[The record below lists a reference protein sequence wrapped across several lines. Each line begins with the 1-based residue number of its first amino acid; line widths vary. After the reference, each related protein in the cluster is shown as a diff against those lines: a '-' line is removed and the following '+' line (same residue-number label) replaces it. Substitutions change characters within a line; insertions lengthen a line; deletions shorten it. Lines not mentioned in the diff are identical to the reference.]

1 MAIILNIIAFSACL
15 VWFHRIMNA
24 TERKLLFPVV
34 LVYLGSVILS
44 FFAALAIQHDFL
56 DGIVH
61 LLSSAVSILV
71 FWAWTTVIILMKHI
85 KSGQTKYIWIDLAQT
100 SLLFIIPIF
109 ILLLVTNLSF
119 KIGG

>member
-1 MAIILNIIAFSACL
+1 MAIILNFIAFAACL

-24 TERKLLFPVV
+24 PSHKFLFPVV

-44 FFAALAIQHDFL
+44 FFAALTIQHDFL
-56 DGIVH
+56 DGVVH
-61 LLSSAVSILV
+61 LLASAVSIFV
-71 FWAWTTVIILMKHI
+71 FWIWTTIFIIMKHS

>member
-1 MAIILNIIAFSACL
+1 MAIILNLIAFAACL

-24 TERKLLFPVV
+24 PKHKLLFPVV
-34 LVYLGSVILS
+34 LVYLGSATLS
-44 FFAALAIQHDFL
+44 FFIALAVQHDFL

-61 LLSSAVSILV
+61 LLASAVSIFV
-71 FWAWTTVIILMKHI
+71 FWIWTTIFIIMKHS

>member
-1 MAIILNIIAFSACL
+1 MTIILNLIAFTACL
-15 VWFHRIMNA
+15 LWFHRIMNA
-24 TERKLLFPVV
+24 PSHKFLFPVV
-34 LVYLGSVILS
+34 LIYLGSVILS
-44 FFAALAIQHDFL
+44 FCITLNVQHDFL
-56 DGIVH
+56 DGVIH
-61 LLSSAVSILV
+61 LLVCAVSV
-71 FWAWTTVIILMKHI
+71 FMFWVWTSIIIIIKYN

>member
-1 MAIILNIIAFSACL
+1 MAIILNLIAFAVCL
-15 VWFHRIMNA
+15 SWFHRVMNA
-24 TERKLLFPVV
+24 TKHKFLFPVV

-44 FFAALAIQHDFL
+44 FCITLNVQHDFL
-56 DGIVH
+56 DGVVH
-61 LLSSAVSILV
+61 LLSSAVAILV